1 MGAGHVERNSVT
13 RDELD
18 IVLIASAWAG
28 AVGVVGLALAWSTR
42 QLTLRWRFA
51 LVALVAVGAVV
62 AGVVGTARA
71 MFLSD
76 HDFQVVLWVVV
87 AAGLV
92 ATGFAILIARQVIAD
107 SKAMQVAARS
117 LGESGVFDTPVP
129 SSAELAKLA
138 AELKAT
144 SDKLAASRARERSLE
159 TSRRELIAWVSHD
172 LRTPLAGLRAMA
184 EALEDDI
191 ADDPQRYHRQIRENV
206 DRMTRMVDDL
216 FELSR
221 IHSGVLPLEIE
232 ALPLDAVVNDALVAN
247 DAVARSRG
255 VRLDGFAEP
264 NVYVH
269 ADPRELSRVVAN
281 LLVNAIRHTPSD
293 GVVALNAVRDG
304 DEVEI
309 SVRDECGGIDEGD
322 LDRVFD
328 VAWTGTPARTPGGDG
343 GSGLGLAIVRGI
355 VEAHRGTVTVH
366 NVEPGC
372 QFAVR
377 LPA

>member
-1 MGAGHVERNSVT
+1 MT
-13 RDELD
+13 RDELQ
-18 IVLIASAWAG
+18 IVLIASAWA
-28 AVGVVGLALAWSTR
+28 ALVGVAGLGLAWATR
-42 QLTLRWRFA
+42 QATLRWRFA
-51 LVALVAVGAVV
+51 LVALVAVASVI

-76 HDFQVVLWVVV
+76 HDFQVVLWVVA

-92 ATGFAILIARQVIAD
+92 ATGFAVLIARQVIAD
-107 SKAMQVAARS
+107 SKAMRLAARS
-117 LGESGVFDTPVP
+117 FGESGAFEAPEP
-129 SSAELAKLA
+129 SSAELAQLA
-138 AELKAT
+138 GELKST
-144 SDKLAASRARERSLE
+144 SEKLAASRARERSLE
-159 TSRRELIAWVSHD
+159 KSRRELITWVSHD

-191 ADDPQRYHRQIRENV
+191 ADDPKRYHRQIRENV

-232 ALPLDAVVNDALVAN
+232 ALPVAEVINDALVAN

-264 NVYVH
+264 DVCVR
-269 ADPRELSRVVAN
+269 ADARELSRVVAN
-281 LLVNAIRHTPSD
+281 LVVNAIRHTPSD
-293 GVVALNAVRDG
+293 GVVAVSAVRDG

-309 SVRDECGGIDEGD
+309 SVSDECGGIDEAD
-322 LDRVFD
+322 LVRVFD
-328 VAWTGTPARTPGGDG
+328 VAWTGTPARTPSDDSGSGS

-355 VEAHRGTVTVH
+355 VEAHRGSVTVH

-372 QFAVR
+372 RFAVR